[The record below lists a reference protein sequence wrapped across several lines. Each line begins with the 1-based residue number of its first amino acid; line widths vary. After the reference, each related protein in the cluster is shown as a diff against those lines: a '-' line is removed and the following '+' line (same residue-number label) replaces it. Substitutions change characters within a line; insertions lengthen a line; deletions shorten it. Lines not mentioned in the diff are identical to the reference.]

1 MISIKKIIFFFR
13 VGGGGIERT
22 ILHCD
27 CNSFYAS
34 VECIFHPKLKTVPMA
49 VGGSEK
55 NRHGIILA
63 KNELAKKYHVK
74 TAEPIWQAK
83 RKCPDLIV
91 VPPHRKEYFKY
102 SNLIREIYQ
111 EYTDQVEPFGL
122 DEAWLDVTASQSLF
136 GDGKQIA
143 DALRNRIREE
153 LGLTISVGVSF
164 NKIFAKLGSDYKKPD
179 ATTIIDKKNFQEV
192 VYPLPTSALLFVGKN
207 AEKTLKTLGIRTIG
221 QLAEFPVDILES
233 KLGKTGKLLHTY
245 ARGEDESL
253 VKTIYD
259 GKEIKSIGNSIT
271 FCRNLITEEDIQ
283 KGVEALSDKVASR
296 LRKQHVKCWTVQIL
310 IKDAQFHLISRQRP
324 LTSPTN
330 LAKDLEESVYDM
342 ICKHWI
348 IGNPIRMLSIQC
360 SHLIPE
366 SKAICQLSLSSKQD
380 DNQIRQE
387 KLEKAMDMIRD
398 RFGKNAVMKAN
409 LMQDDIGCGRE
420 NAIEEDMQDKF

>member
-1 MISIKKIIFFFR
+1 M
-13 VGGGGIERT
+13 
-22 ILHCD
+22 
-27 CNSFYAS
+27 
-34 VECIFHPKLKTVPMA
+34 
-49 VGGSEK
+49 
-55 NRHGIILA
+55 
-63 KNELAKKYHVK
+63 
-74 TAEPIWQAK
+74 
-83 RKCPDLIV
+83 IV

-283 KGVEALSDKVASR
+283 KGVEALSDKVA
-296 LRKQHVKCWTVQIL
+296 K
-310 IKDAQFHLISRQRP
+310 
-324 LTSPTN
+324 
-330 LAKDLEESVYDM
+330 
-342 ICKHWI
+342 
-348 IGNPIRMLSIQC
+348 
-360 SHLIPE
+360 
-366 SKAICQLSLSSKQD
+366 
-380 DNQIRQE
+380 
-387 KLEKAMDMIRD
+387 
-398 RFGKNAVMKAN
+398 
-409 LMQDDIGCGRE
+409 
-420 NAIEEDMQDKF
+420 